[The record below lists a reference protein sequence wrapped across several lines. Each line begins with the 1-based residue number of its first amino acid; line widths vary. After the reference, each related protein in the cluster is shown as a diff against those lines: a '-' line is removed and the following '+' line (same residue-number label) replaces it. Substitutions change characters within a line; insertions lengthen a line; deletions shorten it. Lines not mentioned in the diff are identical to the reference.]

1 MKSNRLKRSKT
12 SRHFRNLYLLC
23 GTNANRL
30 RIKNKCSIV
39 EREEE
44 EKNTRINDFFEIGC
58 DHKFDTAWF
67 DDFKRTMA
75 NIWKEEKNSTKHQ
88 K

>member
-23 GTNANRL
+23 GTNSNRL

-44 EKNTRINDFFEIGC
+44 KKTHELMTSLRSDVTTNSAQLGLLTSNERWQTFGRKKNQ
-58 DHKFDTAWF
+58 H
-67 DDFKRTMA
+67 
-75 NIWKEEKNSTKHQ
+75 
-88 K
+88 